1 MTRRGRARRISRP
14 LAAGT
19 GALILVATLTACVT
33 GSPEPRTVTHP
44 DSPAHLAEV
53 TVQRI
58 EYPTS
63 HEAPDP
69 AQNWADLYLP
79 AGEHRD
85 HSVPLAVIIHGG
97 VAQDGQGADSFDSL
111 ARALTVRGMA
121 VYNIEY
127 RRLGT
132 GGGWP
137 TTYNDIADALDHVV
151 EVNEKFPAIA
161 TDDEVVVGH
170 STGAQFAAWGGTR
183 HTLNHNEVGAFPAFR
198 PTRIVS
204 IAGTLDSVF
213 SARAGDDRVL
223 NAIGG
228 TPLQVPARYATVDPA
243 QNVDPGTPVVAIHGT
258 ADTVVTPENSRRY
271 VEAAQKAGGKAELTL
286 LEGEDHASI
295 VSVDSPAYPKVVDA
309 IVNASVAELD
319 KVVETVNP

>member
-1 MTRRGRARRISRP
+1 MTRRGRARRISRT
-14 LAAGT
+14 LTVGT
-19 GALILVATLTACVT
+19 GALVLTAALTACVT
-33 GSPEPRTVTHP
+33 TTPGPRMVAHP
-44 DSPAHLAEV
+44 GSPAHLAEV

-58 EYPTS
+58 AYPTR

-79 AGEHRD
+79 AGDHRD

-97 VAQDGQGADSFDSL
+97 AAQDEGGADSFDSL
-111 ARALTVRGMA
+111 ARDLTVRGMA

-137 TTYNDIADALDHVV
+137 TTFNDIADALDYVV

-183 HTLNHNEVGAFPAFR
+183 HTLNHNEVGAYPAFR
-198 PTRIVS
+198 PTRVVS
-204 IAGTLDSVF
+204 IAGTLDAVYA
-213 SARAGDDRVL
+213 ARGGDDRVI

-228 TPLQVPARYATVDPA
+228 TPLQVPARYATVNPV

-258 ADTVVTPENSRRY
+258 EDTVVPPENSRRY

-286 LEGEDHASI
+286 LEGEDHDSI
-295 VSVDSPAYPKVVDA
+295 MSGDSPAYPKVLDA

-319 KVVETVNP
+319 KVVKAVNP